1 MDSQERPRLTVP
13 DFAARKRKGEIL
25 PMLTAYDAVT
35 TRTAEAAAVDA
46 LLVGDSLGN
55 VILGYDTTLKVTL
68 EDILH
73 HARAVQR
80 ARRSCLLV
88 VDMPWMTYHLG
99 PEDAVRNAARLV
111 REGGADA
118 VKLEGGRVRVPVLE
132 ALRAAEIPVMG
143 HLGLTPQSVLMM
155 GGYKVQGKGHDA
167 AERLLADAHLL
178 VEAGVFAIVLECV
191 PRALAERITAE
202 IPVPTIGI
210 GAGAGCDGQVL
221 VYHDMLGLFP
231 ETPPRFV
238 RQYDNTFDRHVDAIR
253 HWIDDVRCGDFPN
266 DRESYGIRSEAAV
279 GSKIP

>member
-1 MDSQERPRLTVP
+1 MDSKERPRLTVP
-13 DFAARKRKGEIL
+13 GFAARKRKGEL
-25 PMLTAYDAVT
+25 LTMLTAYDAVT

-46 LLVGDSLGN
+46 VLVGDSLGN

-68 EDILH
+68 DDILH

-118 VKLEGGRVRVPVLE
+118 VKLEGGRIRLPVLE

-143 HLGLTPQSVLMM
+143 HLGLTPQSVLVM
-155 GGYKVQGKGHDA
+155 GGYKVQGKGQEA
-167 AERLLADAHLL
+167 AERMVADAHLL
-178 VEAGVFAIVLECV
+178 VEAGVFAIVLEGV
-191 PRALAERITAE
+191 PKALAERITAE

-210 GAGAGCDGQVL
+210 GAGAGCDGQIL

-238 RQYDNTFDRHVDAIR
+238 RQYDKTFERHVEAIR
-253 HWIDDVRCGDFPN
+253 HWVDDVRSGDFPG
-266 DRESYGIRSEAAV
+266 DGESYGLRSETTV
-279 GSKIP
+279 GSKVY